1 MVLRSSRESKEA
13 DMFWVWLFSR
23 FHGLFRPVRIQLYYH
38 RIAAFHTLLL
48 SGDLLVV
55 VALWY
60 TGHLLEYRQEYALW
74 LAGGT
79 ATLGMLFVFTMVS
92 ALMNGYWRHR
102 DPWLT
107 YTTGLMFVF
116 SIVCVMSAF
125 AS

>member
-1 MVLRSSRESKEA
+1 
-13 DMFWVWLFSR
+13 MFWIWIFSG
-23 FHGLFRPVRIQLYYH
+23 FHGIFGSVRIQLYYH
-38 RIAAFHTLLL
+38 RITAFHALLL

-55 VALWY
+55 VALWC

-102 DPWLT
+102 DPWLV

-116 SIVCVMSAF
+116 SIMYVIIAF
-125 AS
+125 AP